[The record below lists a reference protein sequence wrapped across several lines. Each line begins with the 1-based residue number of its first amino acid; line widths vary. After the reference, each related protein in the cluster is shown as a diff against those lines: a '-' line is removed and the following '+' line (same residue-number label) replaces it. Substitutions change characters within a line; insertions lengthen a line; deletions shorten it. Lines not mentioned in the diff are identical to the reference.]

1 MTENVSTESVD
12 DSNIDDM
19 NTAPLLV
26 QLDIVSKQKEAYSE
40 LCQEL
45 REDKKNTYIQ
55 YEKKI
60 KLLNRELLELRRFKN
75 QYTHEITNNKVYN
88 QQKKVYES
96 NIHRLKESLKDTKQV
111 HDNHK
116 KLKNDYS
123 ILLSQHESQKN
134 IINDTMIKLNQ
145 LEKAHKNM
153 SQAFTKASSN
163 NKELKTQN
171 KELFDSVNE
180 LTISK
185 KRNES
190 SINSLRAS
198 LQKNLRVIKEKT
210 YQYETDT
217 IRELKNQIDTLNTK
231 NDELSTSL
239 EHENNKMR
247 RLNENIASITEKAM
261 SAMEGLD
268 ISKRELSRVNSKYLK
283 VRDEKAQLSRQNE
296 SLAKEVTK
304 QRGLQ
309 SKYMEELD
317 KTKSICVSLFQEKL
331 KLKQHIKNLQN
342 NVDKLNNKM
351 SSMVNLQKDVSQHES
366 KVNGAEK
373 EKRQLMVNQR
383 RM

>member
-1 MTENVSTESVD
+1 M
-12 DSNIDDM
+12 
-19 NTAPLLV
+19 
-26 QLDIVSKQKEAYSE
+26 K
-40 LCQEL
+40 
-45 REDKKNTYIQ
+45 
-55 YEKKI
+55 KKI